1 MPRSTSSSS
10 IPCKRSQPRR
20 RRSWPRIRKSRTGL
34 LACAIWA
41 ASTAMAAAFDL
52 QAHRGGRGL
61 TPESTLAGFKN
72 AISLGVTTLETDL
85 AVTKDDVLVLSHE
98 PRLNPDLV
106 RGPDGKWLEGVGPT
120 IHSLTLAEL
129 KTYDIGRL
137 NPATQYGRQF
147 PAQTPSDGERFPTL
161 AELYAMAGPRIRF
174 NIETKIDPT
183 KPDETIQPAVFAKLV
198 VDAVHAAKMERRT
211 TIQSFDWRTL
221 VEAKRLAPEIETVC
235 LTIESRDM
243 NTTGPR
249 PSPWMAG
256 LDDNP
261 GASLQQLV
269 KRAGCSAWSP
279 FWRNVTAATVIEAHA
294 LGLKVIP
301 WTVND
306 PAEMKRLIDLKVDGL
321 ITDYPDRGMA
331 VLDEK
336 GLKPR

>member
-1 MPRSTSSSS
+1 
-10 IPCKRSQPRR
+10 
-20 RRSWPRIRKSRTGL
+20 
-34 LACAIWA
+34 
-41 ASTAMAAAFDL
+41 MAAAFDL

-106 RGPDGKWLEGVGPT
+106 RGPDGKWLAGAGPT
-120 IHSLTLAEL
+120 IHSLTLVEL

-137 NPATQYGRQF
+137 NPATKYGQQF
-147 PAQTPSDGERFPTL
+147 PTQKPSDGERFPTL
-161 AELYAMAGPRIRF
+161 AELYAMAGSRVRF

-183 KPDETIQPAVFAKLV
+183 KPDETVDPKHFAELTV
-198 VDAVHAAKMERRT
+198 AAIRAAGMQKRT

-243 NTTGPR
+243 NTVGPR
-249 PSPWMAG
+249 SSPWLAG
-256 LDDNP
+256 LDARTPN
-261 GASLQQLV
+261 ASVPQLA
-269 KRAGCSAWSP
+269 RLAGCSAWSP
-279 FWRNVTAATVIEAHA
+279 FWRNVTAATVVEAHA
-294 LGLKVIP
+294 VGLKVIP

-321 ITDYPDRGMA
+321 ITDYPDRGLA

-336 GLKPR
+336 GLKTH

>member
-1 MPRSTSSSS
+1 M
-10 IPCKRSQPRR
+10 
-20 RRSWPRIRKSRTGL
+20 
-34 LACAIWA
+34 
-41 ASTAMAAAFDL
+41 ASAFDL

-61 TPESTLAGFKN
+61 TPESTRQGFSN

-98 PRLNPDLV
+98 PRLNPDLT
-106 RGPDGKWLEGVGPT
+106 RGPDGKWLQGPGPL
-120 IHSLTLAEL
+120 IRSLTFRDLRN
-129 KTYDIGRL
+129 YDVGRL
-137 NPATQYGRQF
+137 NPGTKYGAQF
-147 PAQTPSDGERFPTL
+147 PLQRPIDGETIPPLVDLFIL
-161 AELYAMAGPRIRF
+161 GKAGLRF
-174 NIETKIDPT
+174 NIEIKIDPT
-183 KPDETIQPAVFAKLV
+183 KPDETVDPQHFARLT
-198 VDAVHAAKMERRT
+198 VDAIRAAKMEKRT

-243 NTTGPR
+243 NTIGPR

-256 LDDNP
+256 LDVTP
-261 GASLQQLV
+261 GGSLQQLV

-279 FWRNVTAATVIEAHA
+279 FWRNVTAANVIEAHA

-331 VLDEK
+331 VLAEK